1 MLIINGRAQFELPAT
16 RSVKR
21 EVETAALDM
30 EPEKEKPKRKPTHGV
45 ETRNRT
51 SD

>member
-1 MLIINGRAQFELPAT
+1 MLIINGKIQPESP
-16 RSVKR
+16 VKASAGR
-21 EVETAALDM
+21 RIEIAALDM
-30 EPEKEKPKRKPTHGV
+30 RPEKEKPKRKPTHGV